1 MTERLGFLP
10 PSLHSTAADAIWF
23 HAVSVGEVLSAV
35 EVIRGLRRE
44 RPSLPIFVS
53 TTTLAGRATAEQRLR
68 DLAQGVFYAPLDY
81 RSVVRRV
88 LRRVRPAVVVILET
102 EIWPNLYRESK
113 LAGASLVVVNGRISD
128 RALPRYRR
136 WRGFFRHALAW
147 PDVIFAQGAEDARR
161 FITAGAP
168 AERVRVGGNLK
179 YDFTPPALGAAAAIL
194 DGVDAQAIWIAAS
207 TMPPQESADP
217 DEDDA
222 VLAAFEVLA
231 RSRPKL
237 LLILAPRR
245 PERFDGAAENLKR
258 RGIPFVRRS
267 RLEAP
272 VLPGVLLLDSM
283 GELGGLFERATVVF
297 MGGTLASRG
306 GHNILEPAYFG
317 KPVVAGPH
325 MENFAAIAEEFT
337 SGGALV
343 RIGSAAELAPAVAK
357 LLDEPK
363 DASAIGS
370 KARALAMAKR
380 GAVASVV
387 KEILNAAD
395 DSVPSPMR
403 TLPAR
408 VFLIPLSWIWA
419 AGHRRNLARGLAARR
434 ALETKVISVGG
445 LTMGGA
451 GKSPVVEFLA
461 ARLHE
466 MGRSPAILTRGYR
479 KKSAERLVVAPR
491 GQEVPVALTGDEAQ
505 VFVRA
510 GHAHVGI
517 GPDRFLVGR
526 QMEQTLHPDVFLL
539 DDGFQHFRLKRDEDL
554 VLIDALDP
562 LAGGMFPLGRRREP
576 LESLARATVV
586 IVTRLDPGQGTEGI
600 ERMVR
605 RYNSRAPVF
614 RSHMVPLHWI
624 EFEWDRSY
632 ALDSR
637 PFGPVAAFCGLGS
650 PRSFWHTLEALG
662 VEVVFRWEFGDHH
675 AYRPSELRRLA
686 VQASTAGA
694 RALVT
699 TEKDIMNLCQNA
711 AELLQPHKLFWLKIG
726 VEIENEQELLRRIL

>member
-1 MTERLGFLP
+1 M
-10 PSLHSTAADAIWF
+10 
-23 HAVSVGEVLSAV
+23 
-35 EVIRGLRRE
+35 
-44 RPSLPIFVS
+44 PIFVS

-68 DLAQGVFYAPLDY
+68 GLAQGVFFAPVDY

-88 LRRVRPAVVVILET
+88 LRRIRPAAVVILET
-102 EIWPNLYRESK
+102 EIWPNLYREAK
-113 LAGASLVVVNGRISD
+113 RAGASLLVVNGRISD

-136 WRGFFRHALAW
+136 WRGGFRHALVW
-147 PDVIFAQGAEDARR
+147 PDAIFAQSAEDARR
-161 FITAGAP
+161 FVIAGAP
-168 AERVRVGGNLK
+168 PERVSVAGNLK
-179 YDFTPPALGAAAAIL
+179 YDFTPPAPEVAAEIL
-194 DGVDAQAIWIAAS
+194 DGLQPEVVWIAAS
-207 TMPPQESADP
+207 TMPPAESGDP
-217 DEDDA
+217 DEDEA
-222 VLAAFEVLA
+222 VIAAFEVLA
-231 RSRPKL
+231 RTRPGL

-245 PERFDGAAENLKR
+245 PERFDGAAEKLKR
-258 RGIPFVRRS
+258 RGISFVRRS
-267 RLEAP
+267 RYSDALR
-272 VLPGVLLLDSM
+272 LPGVLLLDSM
-283 GELGGLFERATVVF
+283 GELGAMFERATAVF

-337 SGGALV
+337 SGGGLV
-343 RIGSAAELAPAVAK
+343 RIGRADELAPAIAR
-357 LLDEPK
+357 LLDEPRE
-363 DASAIGS
+363 ASAIGG

-380 GAVASVV
+380 GVVASTV
-387 KEILNAAD
+387 KEVLKAAD
-395 DSVPSPMR
+395 ASVASPLR

-408 VFLIPLSWIWA
+408 VLLTPLSWIWA
-419 AGHRRNLARGLAARR
+419 AGHRRNLARGMASQR
-434 ALETKVISVGG
+434 ALQTKVVSVGG

-451 GKSPVVEFLA
+451 GKSPVVEYLA
-461 ARLHE
+461 GRLHE
-466 MGRSPAILTRGYR
+466 MGRNPAILTRGYR
-479 KKSAERLVVAPR
+479 KKSAAPMVVTPR
-491 GQEVPVALTGDEAQ
+491 GEKASVELTGDEAQ

-517 GPDRFLVGR
+517 GSDRFEVGR
-526 QMEQTLHPDVFLL
+526 QMERTLHPDIFLL

-576 LESLARATVV
+576 LESLARATAV
-586 IVTRLDPGQGTEGI
+586 IVTRLDPGQGTAGI

-614 RSHMVPLHWI
+614 RSHVVPLHWI
-624 EFEWDRSY
+624 DFEWDHAH

-675 AYRPSELRRLA
+675 AYRPAELRRLA
-686 VQASTAGA
+686 VQASAAGA
-694 RALVT
+694 QALVT
-699 TEKDIMNLCQNA
+699 TEKDVMNLCKNA
-711 AELLQPHKLFWLKIG
+711 LELLHPHKLFWLKIG
-726 VEIENEQELLRRIL
+726 VEIEDEQELLRRIL